1 MHVLRLLMLYYGQ
14 FGSLRGEDVDEWDEK
29 WQEWSYY
36 GHLDDDDPY
45 STTS

>member
-1 MHVLRLLMLYYGQ
+1 MLYLGQ
-14 FGSLRGEDVDEWDEK
+14 LGSLRGEDVYKWDEQ

-36 GHLDDDDPY
+36 GHLDDDDLD